1 MKTKYLLLMGCLL
14 VCSMAFA
21 QHNTFKS
28 LFDKYEKE
36 DNVTIVSISKAMF
49 NLIPGNI
56 NTGNVDLR
64 SVVPK
69 IESLLIITSEKK
81 DMKTKMY
88 ADFKTLVDN
97 NKDYE
102 ELMRVKSDKTNVTF
116 NARKKGNIIHE
127 LVMLVHGEEDFV
139 AIQILGNFTIEE
151 IQKIAQDTQIQT
163 Q

>member
-14 VCSMAFA
+14 ACSLAGA

-69 IESLLIITSEKK
+69 IESLLIITSEKSE
-81 DMKTKMY
+81 MKAKMY
-88 ADFKTLVDN
+88 TEFKALVDK

-102 ELMRVKSDKTNVTF
+102 ELMRIKSDKTNVTF
-116 NARKKGNIIHE
+116 NARKKGNIIQE
-127 LVMLVHGEEDFV
+127 LVMLVNDEDDFV

-151 IQKIAQDTQIQT
+151 IQKIAQDTQTLT